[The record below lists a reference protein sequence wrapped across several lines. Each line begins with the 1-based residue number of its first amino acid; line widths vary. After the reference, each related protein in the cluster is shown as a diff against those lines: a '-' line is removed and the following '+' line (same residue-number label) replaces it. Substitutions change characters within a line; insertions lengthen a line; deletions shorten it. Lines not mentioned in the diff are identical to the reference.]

1 MTNCKIDPASTVCYC
16 LCTCKSWLHSYPQT
30 LHWNVAYYSSTESLL
45 VVTETQQKFVLKTGM
60 AYWRLQIYGFLTAL
74 NRENWGFFYPY
85 IIYLYVIF
93 VIAFFI
99 PVLQDLF
106 ENLKQ
111 NGAVPESDL
120 KSLATKYGINY
131 WGLILFYILLVC
143 QFSIC
148 NKRIMIHFAFVV
160 LSTFRKR
167 NPPLNIGY
175 SQYFFFLEN
184 PLSFLTGI

>member
-1 MTNCKIDPASTVCYC
+1 M
-16 LCTCKSWLHSYPQT
+16 
-30 LHWNVAYYSSTESLL
+30 
-45 VVTETQQKFVLKTGM
+45 TETQQKFLLKTGM
-60 AYWRLQIYGFLTAL
+60 AYWRLQINAFLTAL
-74 NRENWGFFYPY
+74 NRESSDIKIVFFLPLHY
-85 IIYLYVIF
+85 ILTYVIF

-131 WGLILFYILLVC
+131 WGLILFYTLLVC

-175 SQYFFFLEN
+175 LEN
-184 PLSFLTGI
+184 LVFSHWNLV